1 MTGVTTSS
9 PLLSFPD
16 FTLVSASAGSG
27 KTYALALRYVSLL
40 LADGVPAND
49 LSNVLAITFTNN
61 AAAEM
66 RQRILRFLKLLC
78 IGNDDDLLGNVMGQT
93 GLPASE
99 VRCRSCATVT
109 LLLER
114 FSDFQVRT
122 IDSFLARMV
131 KASALDL
138 GIPPDF
144 ELQLDPR
151 SVIDYAFELFGATLR
166 PGEPATRAMMQL
178 AEDLA
183 IRHGGDA
190 RVLWDPFAEVREG
203 VGLLLERLAPV
214 LKPLIQPAN
223 ADDLR
228 NRVRELEEIAGGIQQ
243 FIARHDLPVLSL
255 FGADLTL
262 VVSGN
267 WRRMLTRAS
276 REGMYT
282 KKGKAAQE
290 IALTRHGEEL
300 ARQVQAFY
308 VSLGGVVET
317 AARFDARPFA
327 DAHATLAPFL
337 ETARAV
343 SRRFGFEDL
352 TRRLVKYLETGAV
365 PDVYLMLGESLAH
378 FLIDEFQDTSPL
390 QWAAFHP
397 LLENALAS
405 GGSLFVVGDT
415 KQSIFGFRGAD
426 WRIMQRLATGE
437 ELFPSVPARPLMLE
451 ENRRSGEAIVECVAS
466 TFESIHSRGGA
477 DAEAVVQSGLH
488 LCRQRPLAGNLGK
501 GYVKYLRIDGD
512 GDPPGERDAIVNIIR
527 DACTR
532 GYAYGEIAVITP
544 GNEGVVQVGTWL
556 NRASI
561 PFVSHSTLDIR
572 ARRVIGEL
580 LALLRF
586 LDTPVDSLSFATFL
600 LGEIVAATLRPWSTA
615 GVTESLHQFSARAR
629 LQDASPLYRRFR
641 EEFPDAWEEHFAPLF
656 TGVGHLPLYDLV
668 CAAYKRFDVF
678 ALFPQEEGALLKM
691 LEVVNGFEQDGDNS
705 LKEFLVFAAG
715 ESGEDE
721 AAWTLDPPVRT
732 AVTLMTIHKAKGMEF
747 PVVIL
752 LYYDT
757 QVRSPGHALE
767 DRGDGV
773 EMVRV
778 NSAMAAWS
786 PALKSLYDR
795 VMRDILTD
803 LFNRLYVAMTRA
815 EKECYLITVG
825 DPQKRQGFPSRVLS
839 IEERAGNKPP
849 VAPKEGERG
858 SPGLR
863 GIVPLHVTEQNI
875 ATVAGRTRLGYWA
888 TQRGDVVHS
897 ILAGLEYVAD
907 PEMALEGARHGLPPA
922 EWAELRSSLVGFL
935 SMPEII
941 PLFTEKPGRLLLN
954 EQEYVDRGGNLLR
967 ADRIVVDQSEVTVLD
982 FKTGAMEDEE
992 EYFQQ
997 IRRYLEVLRDIYPG
1011 RAVHGV
1017 IAYVDRRVIRRVT

>member
-27 KTYALALRYVSLL
+27 KTHALALRYVSLL

-66 RQRILRFLKLLC
+66 RQRILRFLKVLC
-78 IGNDDDLLGNVMGQT
+78 LGNDDALLGTVMEQT
-93 GLPASE
+93 GLHAPE
-99 VRCRSCATVT
+99 VRRRSCAAIT

-131 KASALDL
+131 QASALDL

-178 AEDLA
+178 AGDLA
-183 IRHGGDA
+183 IRTDGDA

-203 VGLLLERLAPV
+203 VGSLLGRLAPL
-214 LKPLIQPAN
+214 LKPLIQSAN

-228 NRVRELEEIAGGIQQ
+228 NRVRELEEIARGLQT
-243 FIARHDLPVLSL
+243 FIARHDLPITSL
-255 FGADLTL
+255 FGSDLTL

-267 WRRMLTRAS
+267 WRGMLTRTS
-276 REGMYT
+276 REAKHT

-290 IALTRHGEEL
+290 VALARHGEEL
-300 ARQVQAFY
+300 AGQVRAFY
-308 VSLGGVVET
+308 ASLGDVIET

-327 DAHATLAPFL
+327 DAHAALAPFL

-352 TRRLVKYLETGAV
+352 TKRLVKYLDTGAV

-390 QWAAFHP
+390 QWAAIHP
-397 LLENALAS
+397 LLDNALAA
-405 GGSLFVVGDT
+405 GGSLFIVGDT

-426 WRIMQRLATGE
+426 WRIMQRLAAGE
-437 ELFPSVPARPLMLE
+437 ETFPSVPVRPLMLS

-466 TFESIHSRGGA
+466 TFEAIHRGGGA

-488 LCRQRPLAGNLGK
+488 LCRQRPLAVNLGK
-501 GYVKYLRIDGD
+501 GYVEYLRFDGD
-512 GDPPGERDAIVNIIR
+512 GDPPAEAEGIIHIIR
-527 DACTR
+527 DAVLR
-532 GYAYGEIAVITP
+532 GYAYGDIAVITP
-544 GNEGVVQVGTWL
+544 GNEGVVQAGTWL

-561 PFVSHSTLDIR
+561 PFVSHSMLDIR

-586 LDTPVDSLSFATFL
+586 LDTPVDTLSFATFL
-600 LGEIVAATLRPWSTA
+600 LGEVCAATLRTRNTA
-615 GVTESLHQFSARAR
+615 GGIDALHQFSARSR
-629 LQDASPLYRRFR
+629 SQDASPLYRRFR
-641 EEFPDAWEEHFAPLF
+641 EEFPDVWAEHFAPLF

-668 CAAYKRFDVF
+668 CAAYKTFGVF
-678 ALFPQEEGALLKM
+678 TLFPQEEGALLKM
-691 LEVVNGFEQDGDNS
+691 LEVVNGFERDGDNS
-705 LKEFLVFAAG
+705 LKEFLDFAAG

-752 LYYDT
+752 LFYDT
-757 QVRSPGHALE
+757 QVRSPGHAIE
-767 DRGDGV
+767 DKGDGV

-778 NSAMAAWS
+778 NSAMAGWS
-786 PALKSLYDR
+786 PALQSLYDR

-815 EKECYLITVG
+815 EKECYLVTVG
-825 DPQKRQGFPSRVLS
+825 DPRKRQGFPSRVLS
-839 IEERAGNKPP
+839 IAEGAGKKPP
-849 VAPKEGERG
+849 VAPNKGEKGRPGPRG
-858 SPGLR
+858 
-863 GIVPLHVTEQNI
+863 VAPLHVTEQSI
-875 ATVAGRTRLGYWA
+875 TTVAAPARLGYWA
-888 TQRGDVVHS
+888 TQRGDVVHA
-897 ILAGLEYVAD
+897 ILAGLDVVAD
-907 PEMALEGARHGLPPA
+907 PEAALAGVHHGLPPA
-922 EWAELRSSLVGFL
+922 EWPELRSSLAGFL
-935 SMPEII
+935 SLPEII
-941 PLFTEKPGRLLLN
+941 PLFAETPGRVLLN
-954 EQEYVDRGGNLLR
+954 EQEYVDRGGNLVR
-967 ADRIVVDQSEVTVLD
+967 ADRIVIDQREVTVVD
-982 FKTGAMEDEE
+982 FKTGAVENEE
-992 EYFQQ
+992 EYSRQ
-997 IRRYLEVLRDIYPG
+997 IRRYVDVLRDIYPG
-1011 RAVHGV
+1011 RMVHGV
-1017 IAYVDRRVIRRVT
+1017 IAYVDRRVIRRVS

>member
-1 MTGVTTSS
+1 VAKSS

-40 LADGVPAND
+40 LADSVPTND

-78 IGNDDDLLGNVMGQT
+78 VGKDDELLANVMGQT
-93 GLPASE
+93 GLASLE
-99 VRCRSCATVT
+99 VRRRSCATVT
-109 LLLER
+109 LLLEH

-183 IRHGGDA
+183 VRHGGDA

-203 VGLLLERLAPV
+203 VGSLLGRLAPV
-214 LKPLIQPAN
+214 LKPLIQSAN

-228 NRVRELEEIAGGIQQ
+228 HRVRELEEIAGGVEQ
-243 FIARHDLPVLSL
+243 FIAQHDLPVTSL
-255 FGADLTL
+255 FGTDLTL

-267 WRRMLTRAS
+267 WRGMLTRTS
-276 REGMYT
+276 REGKYT

-290 IALTRHGEEL
+290 VALTRHGEEL
-300 ARQVQAFY
+300 ARQVKAFY
-308 VSLGGVVET
+308 MSLSDVVET

-327 DAHATLAPFL
+327 DALATLAHFL
-337 ETARAV
+337 EAARAV

-352 TRRLVKYLETGAV
+352 TRRLVTYLETGAV

-405 GGSLFVVGDT
+405 GGSLFIVGDT

-437 ELFPSVPARPLMLE
+437 ESFPSVPARPLMLD

-466 TFESIHSRGGA
+466 IFESMYSNGGA
-477 DAEAVVQSGLH
+477 DAEAIAQSGLH
-488 LCRQRPLAGNLGK
+488 LCRQRTLADNLGK
-501 GYVKYLRIDGD
+501 GYVEYLRLDGN
-512 GDPPGERDAIVNIIR
+512 GDSTAERDAIVNIIR
-527 DACTR
+527 DAVTR
-532 GYAYGEIAVITP
+532 GYAYGEIALITP

-556 NRASI
+556 NRAAI
-561 PFVSHSTLDIR
+561 PFISHSTLDIR

-580 LALLRF
+580 LAFLRF
-586 LDTPVDSLSFATFL
+586 LDTPVDTLSFATFL
-600 LGEIVAATLRPWSTA
+600 LGEVFAATLRTRN
-615 GVTESLHQFSARAR
+615 VTGATETLHQFSARAR

-641 EEFPDAWEEHFAPLF
+641 EEFPDVWGEYFAPLF

-668 CAAYKRFDVF
+668 CSAYKTFGVF
-678 ALFPQEEGALLKM
+678 TLFPQEEGALLKM

-715 ESGEDE
+715 GSGEDE

-747 PVVIL
+747 PVVIV

-757 QVRSPGHALE
+757 HVRSPGYAIA
-767 DRGDGV
+767 DRGDSV

-795 VMRDILTD
+795 AMRDVLTD

-825 DPQKRQGFPSRVLS
+825 DPQKHQGFPSRVLS
-839 IEERAGNKPP
+839 IAESAGKKPSVAPKKGERERAGPQG
-849 VAPKEGERG
+849 VA
-858 SPGLR
+858 
-863 GIVPLHVTEQNI
+863 PLHVTEQSNT
-875 ATVAGRTRLGYWA
+875 TVAARIRLGYWA

-897 ILAGLEYVAD
+897 ILAGLEYVPD
-907 PEMALEGARHGLPPA
+907 PEKALVPALHGLPPT

-935 SMPEII
+935 SLPEIL
-941 PLFTEKPGRLLLN
+941 PLFAEKPGRLVLN
-954 EQEYVDRGGNLLR
+954 EQEYVARGGNLLR
-967 ADRIVVDQSEVTVLD
+967 ADRIVIDQSEVTVVD
-982 FKTGAMEDEE
+982 FKTGAVEDEE
-992 EYFQQ
+992 EYVQQ
-997 IRRYLEVLRDIYPG
+997 IRRYVDIMRDIYPG
-1011 RAVHGV
+1011 RVVHGV
-1017 IAYVDRRVIRRVT
+1017 IAYVDRRVIRRVS